1 MYRFCPAVFGL
12 HRLALGAAHD
22 VVGEHVARALVGED
36 HVDRAAH
43 RRLVELLAALDE
55 HDELLDQP
63 GDDIGL
69 GTVDG
74 DLVAAHGERCVGE
87 RRLDLAQV
95 GVALAEQRRH
105 EVPTGNDH
113 GVHPGE

>member
-1 MYRFCPAVFGL
+1 MSIDLR
-12 HRLALGAAHD
+12 
-22 VVGEHVARALVGED
+22 
-36 HVDRAAH
+36 
-43 RRLVELLAALDE
+43 LAALDE

-69 GTVDG
+69 RAVDG
-74 DLVAAHGERCVGE
+74 HLVAAHGERRIRE

-95 GVALAEQRRH
+95 GVALPEERRH
-105 EVPTGNDH
+105 EVPTGDDH